1 MLAAWLA
8 GPLQTISPRAEE
20 QWTLMP
26 HQLSPRLAAPAL
38 SLSCPEG
45 KQALSDPDPA
55 KISQDASVLCVPCP
69 VDINALNIQCDL
81 KQFEFNRMLYYV
93 KLFGLR
99 SRSP

>member
-8 GPLQTISPRAEE
+8 GPVQTLTPRAKEL
-20 QWTLMP
+20 WTLMP
-26 HQLSPRLAAPAL
+26 HQPSPRLAAPAL
-38 SLSCPEG
+38 SLPCPEG

-55 KISQDASVLCVPCP
+55 KILQDASVLCVPCP

-81 KQFEFNRMLYYV
+81 KQLEFNRMLYYV